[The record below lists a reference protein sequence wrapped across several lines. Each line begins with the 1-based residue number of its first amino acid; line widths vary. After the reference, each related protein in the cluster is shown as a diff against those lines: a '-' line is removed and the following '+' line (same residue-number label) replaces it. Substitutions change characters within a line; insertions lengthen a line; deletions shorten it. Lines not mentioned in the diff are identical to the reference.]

1 MRTEDPQEV
10 IPTFSVASAEDSD
23 RAVSVVAVASICW
36 RGTAEGRQG
45 LARVVV
51 IEGKVSAAAA
61 AIDCSLICQHLASVF
76 GVQGRSVRHGW

>member
-1 MRTEDPQEV
+1 MPTDGPQDV

-23 RAVSVVAVASICW
+23 RAVSVVVVASICW

-45 LARVVV
+45 LARVFV

-61 AIDCSLICQHLASVF
+61 AIDFSLICQHLASVF
-76 GVQGRSVRHGW
+76 GVQGLSVRHGW

>member
-1 MRTEDPQEV
+1 MPTDDLQEV

-36 RGTAEGRQG
+36 RDTAEGRQG
-45 LARVVV
+45 LARVFV

-61 AIDCSLICQHLASVF
+61 AIDCSLICQHQASVF
-76 GVQGRSVRHGW
+76 GIQERSVRHGW